1 MGWET
6 NLFCTLTYN
15 RDTFNYKGEVL
26 HKLEEIEDTIKD
38 CKKTLHNLAIMTEPN
53 KFFDKEDGSIL
64 FQIENRVEESLELL
78 EDCYVEQFKLNVL
91 LNNWEYCHKDGLA
104 IAPPSDIKGNT
115 AYLDGDFVN
124 TVQSPNKNK
133 EL

>member
-78 EDCYVEQFKLNVL
+78 EPPRTSRISR
-91 LNNWEYCHKDGLA
+91 
-104 IAPPSDIKGNT
+104 IARISRT
-115 AYLDGDFVN
+115 
-124 TVQSPNKNK
+124 
-133 EL
+133 